1 MPRSEMT
8 REELVALFATKGDGT
23 TSGGEQITCEASPM
37 QRVDTSRRRRAAGD
51 GPIRGHRQLA
61 AHRSIATPATP
72 RITTLAPAFGQA
84 LPTLGTVPTEYNRE
98 VNAELLYELGAALV
112 KAGLGSPE
120 TWQRCGGNAVVFA
133 QHSIMSG
140 IGAERGELLERNV
153 EFHLQVSDVL
163 ERDGYGS
170 TLSNGQLAVTI
181 ECGGAGYLK
190 IGPALDALEKEAEG
204 LGAAFYWTLIHALYR
219 VMRIYDHDDALMY
232 EERLIECANED
243 DEENRSQYEF
253 PEVEKALP
261 ECIRKTLKEK
271 WRIEDRRLLRAHG
284 NGPYR
289 SWIDRLRKMQRL
301 SRLRVEK
308 SQQLLED
315 RYYDGPPLPSLLI
328 AFKDRDA
335 ITACFDEEGQ
345 HMLEGSSEPTV
356 CVVFSPKKADEV
368 KHAVR
373 VIERFV
379 AFNTELFE
387 LVEELQENGH
397 AGSDS
402 HRGEP
407 SLRVA

>member
-1 MPRSEMT
+1 MQRIDTARRRRP
-8 REELVALFATKGDGT
+8 AGDGPVR
-23 TSGGEQITCEASPM
+23 GH
-37 QRVDTSRRRRAAGD
+37 RRRAALHS
-51 GPIRGHRQLA
+51 IR
-61 AHRSIATPATP
+61 TPSAP
-72 RITTLAPAFGQA
+72 RITTLAPAFCQA
-84 LPTLGTVPTEYNRE
+84 LPTLDTVATEYNHE
-98 VNAELLYELGAALV
+98 VNAELLYDLCAALV

-120 TWQRCGGNAVVFA
+120 TWQQCGENAVAFA
-133 QHSIMSG
+133 QHSIMSA
-140 IGAERGELLERNV
+140 IGRERSELLQRNV
-153 EFHLQVSDVL
+153 EYHLQVSDVL

-170 TLSNGQLAVTI
+170 TLSNGQLALTI
-181 ECGGAGYLK
+181 ECSGAGYLK

-219 VMRIYDHDDALMY
+219 VMRIYDHSDALMY
-232 EERLIECANED
+232 EEMLVESANQD

-261 ECIRKTLKEK
+261 ACIRKTLKEK
-271 WRIEDRRLLRAHG
+271 WRIEDRHLLRAHSK
-284 NGPYR
+284 GPCR
-289 SWIDRLRKMQRL
+289 AWIDRLRKMQRL
-301 SRLRVEK
+301 SRLRVEQ

-315 RYYDGPPLPSLLI
+315 RYYDGPPLPSLLV

-356 CVVFSPKKADEV
+356 CVVFSPKNEDEV
-368 KHAVR
+368 KRAMR

-387 LVEELQENGH
+387 LVEELQEKEH
-397 AGSDS
+397 ASSDS